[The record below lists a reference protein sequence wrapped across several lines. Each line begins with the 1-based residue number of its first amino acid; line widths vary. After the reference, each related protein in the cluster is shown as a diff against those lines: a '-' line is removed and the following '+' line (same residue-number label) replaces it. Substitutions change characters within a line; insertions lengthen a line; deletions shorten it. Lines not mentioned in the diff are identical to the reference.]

1 MCLSLSEGG
10 GNNRYSS
17 RRRRDRRTRGGDRD
31 DIRYICER
39 LACLYTVRDHLK
51 AKQND
56 ESKSSE
62 FLTAAVGIPTPELMA
77 VIDQH
82 MEAIKVVYPS
92 EYNAIVAKI
101 RSLHEAT

>member
-1 MCLSLSEGG
+1 M
-10 GNNRYSS
+10 
-17 RRRRDRRTRGGDRD
+17 
-31 DIRYICER
+31 
-39 LACLYTVRDHLK
+39 A
-51 AKQND
+51 
-56 ESKSSE
+56 
-62 FLTAAVGIPTPELMA
+62 TAIPAGEATAVGVPTPEPMA

>member
-1 MCLSLSEGG
+1 MI
-10 GNNRYSS
+10 
-17 RRRRDRRTRGGDRD
+17 
-31 DIRYICER
+31 DIAVVEDEIAALEAETETTYDICER

-51 AKQND
+51 AKQHD

-62 FLTAAVGIPTPELMA
+62 FLAAAVGVPTPELMA
-77 VIDQH
+77 VIDRH

>member
-1 MCLSLSEGG
+1 MAAGGSSSSCSPSSVGG
-10 GNNRYSS
+10 GN
-17 RRRRDRRTRGGDRD
+17 RGFGGGGYGTGDG
-31 DIRYICER
+31 
-39 LACLYTVRDHLK
+39 TF
-51 AKQND
+51 NG
-56 ESKSSE
+56 
-62 FLTAAVGIPTPELMA
+62 GIPTPELMA

>member
-1 MCLSLSEGG
+1 MI
-10 GNNRYSS
+10 
-17 RRRRDRRTRGGDRD
+17 
-31 DIRYICER
+31 DIAVVEDEIAALEAETETTYDTCER

-51 AKQND
+51 AKQHD

-62 FLTAAVGIPTPELMA
+62 FLTAAVGVPTPELMA

>member
-1 MCLSLSEGG
+1 MDNINDLI
-10 GNNRYSS
+10 
-17 RRRRDRRTRGGDRD
+17 GDAAKQLMAQAD
-31 DIRYICER
+31 GIQNQK
-39 LACLYTVRDHLK
+39 LK
-51 AKQND
+51 ARQRD